1 MKSLKTST
9 FVCTALLLQPLV
21 LPTLASAQQSDAA
34 VLQSN
39 QNELLNSDLQQSAAA
54 RKTLT
59 DILQQMT
66 RVWRENSY
74 QLSFVQIL
82 PSQVNS
88 YQYQHV
94 FADQRHYAQLSALD
108 GVQQDIIQ
116 RDNIISYYGGSSYQ
130 PFSIRGDYILD
141 NIPNVLYADY
151 HQLQHYYDFIDA
163 GKSRI
168 AGRIA
173 QVIRVLPKDDFR
185 YQYILWIDELSH
197 LLLRSDMLNRNSELL
212 EQFRVITLQQTENA
226 QPLVNLIER
235 LNLPP
240 LINIQGE
247 RTVNVDDW
255 QLAWLP
261 PGFKIVKREQYQT
274 EIGSLHSLMLSDG
287 LFSFSLYINSNIE
300 ENLGEHYWQQAGNTI
315 YTETVDN
322 REITLI
328 GQIPLITAKQIVK
341 DISFKASAK

>member
-1 MKSLKTST
+1 M
-9 FVCTALLLQPLV
+9 
-21 LPTLASAQQSDAA
+21 
-34 VLQSN
+34 
-39 QNELLNSDLQQSAAA
+39 
-54 RKTLT
+54 
-59 DILQQMT
+59 
-66 RVWRENSY
+66 
-74 QLSFVQIL
+74 
-82 PSQVNS
+82 
-88 YQYQHV
+88 
-94 FADQRHYAQLSALD
+94 
-108 GVQQDIIQ
+108 
-116 RDNIISYYGGSSYQ
+116 
-130 PFSIRGDYILD
+130 
-141 NIPNVLYADY
+141 
-151 HQLQHYYDFIDA
+151 
-163 GKSRI
+163 
-168 AGRIA
+168 
-173 QVIRVLPKDDFR
+173 IRVLPKDDFR
-185 YQYILWIDELSH
+185 YQYILWIDEQSH
-197 LLLRSDMLNRNSELL
+197 LLLRSDMLDRNSELL